1 VAATP
6 ITVVAFGGGF
16 NLPLWAA
23 EREGLFE
30 RHGVAVTLAITAD
43 SRQVFSGL
51 MDGRYQVAVTA
62 LDNIVAHQSGHAD
75 PVADGPTDFFAFMGS
90 DSGFLSLVGA
100 PDVPDVRS
108 LAGRTVS
115 VDDPA
120 NGFSIVL
127 REMLARHGLAA
138 ADVHWERAG
147 GTDRRYAALIEGRH
161 AATMLRSPFDLLA
174 RQHGC
179 RRLMGTR
186 ELVGAYLGIVGAT
199 RRSWAE
205 GDAANGRA
213 LVGFVRAWRDAVR
226 WLKAPARRA
235 EAEALLCERVPGM
248 TPELARLSC
257 QAMLDPEHG
266 FLGDAGLD
274 AAAVQAVVALRRK
287 HTTAP
292 MPDDPSAFIDE
303 RYWRQA

>member
-1 VAATP
+1 MPATP
-6 ITVVAFGGGF
+6 LTVVAFGGGF
-16 NLPLWAA
+16 NLPLWVA

-30 RHGVAVTLAITAD
+30 RHGVAMTLVITAD

-51 MDGRYQVAVTA
+51 MQGQYQVAITA
-62 LDNIVAHQSGHAD
+62 LDNIVAHQSGHAE
-75 PVADGPTDFFAFMGS
+75 PLAEGPTDFFAFMGS

-100 PDVPDVRS
+100 PDVPDVPA

-138 ADVHWERAG
+138 GDVHWERAG
-147 GTDRRYAALIEGRH
+147 GTDRRYAALLEGRH
-161 AATMLRSPFDLLA
+161 AATMLRSPFELLA
-174 RQHGC
+174 QQHGC
-179 RRLMGTR
+179 HRLMGTR
-186 ELVGAYLGIVGAT
+186 ELVGAYLGIVGAA

-205 GDAANGRA
+205 GDDTNRRA
-213 LVGFVRAWRDAVR
+213 LIGFVRAYRDAVR

-235 EAEALLCERVPGM
+235 NAEALLCGRVAGM
-248 TPELARLSC
+248 SPELAQLSC
-257 QAMLDPEHG
+257 AAMLDPEHG
-266 FLGDAGLD
+266 FLDDAGLD
-274 AAAVQAVVALRRK
+274 TAAVQAVVALRRK
-287 HTTAP
+287 HAAAP
-292 MPDDPSAFIDE
+292 MPDDLAAFIDD